1 MFPTSTQRKYWTF
14 SGETEIQQLR
24 KEANERF
31 IKKHMGK
38 MSNEAKQNIL
48 NPEEENLV
56 CRCLET
62 TFKDLS
68 SKMPRYVLATALCY
82 FKRFYLH
89 QSVMDYYPF
98 DILLTCLYVAC
109 KVEEVNIH
117 IDNFVRILEADHKK
131 LTNVILTFELLVLQ
145 KLHYHLIVHNPYRSL
160 EGLFIDL
167 KTRSEL
173 KESAERLRKEAE
185 KFLEKAMFTDACL
198 IFAPSQIALAA
209 IQTSASKE
217 KINLDSYLTSVLLKG
232 ASPEE
237 LKKTVYQIK
246 RIKYLVK
253 SQEPLDNELVG
264 RIRKKLDKC
273 RNREN
278 DPNSEE
284 YKRKLQAM
292 LEEDEERQTKKRK
305 KIAEEEKKTTEA
317 LLGIK

>member
-38 MSNEAKQNIL
+38 MSNEAQQNIL
-48 NPEEENLV
+48 NPEEENL
-56 CRCLET
+56 
-62 TFKDLS
+62 
-68 SKMPRYVLATALCY
+68 ATA
-82 FKRFYLH
+82 
-89 QSVMDYYPF
+89 
-98 DILLTCLYVAC
+98 LLTCLYVAC

-185 KFLEKAMFTDACL
+185 
-198 IFAPSQIALAA
+198 
-209 IQTSASKE
+209 
-217 KINLDSYLTSVLLKG
+217 NYLTSVLLKG

-284 YKRKLQAM
+284 TGVLRYHFATRGNK
-292 LEEDEERQTKKRK
+292 LEERESIVTKM
-305 KIAEEEKKTTEA
+305 
-317 LLGIK
+317 

>member
-68 SKMPRYVLATALCY
+68 SKMPRYATA
-82 FKRFYLH
+82 
-89 QSVMDYYPF
+89 
-98 DILLTCLYVAC
+98 LLTCLYVAC

-185 KFLEKAMFTDACL
+185 
-198 IFAPSQIALAA
+198 
-209 IQTSASKE
+209 
-217 KINLDSYLTSVLLKG
+217 NYLTSVLLKG

-284 YKRKLQAM
+284 K
-292 LEEDEERQTKKRK
+292 KKRRLRHFW
-305 KIAEEEKKTTEA
+305 E
-317 LLGIK
+317 